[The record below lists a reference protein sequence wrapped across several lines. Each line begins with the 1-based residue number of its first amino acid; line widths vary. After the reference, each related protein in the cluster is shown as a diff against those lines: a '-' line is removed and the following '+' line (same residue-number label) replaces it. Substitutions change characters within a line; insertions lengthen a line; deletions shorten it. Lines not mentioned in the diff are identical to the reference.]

1 MKRFFVMLAFAWV
14 CVGACVCLTA
24 CGGDDDENGW
34 EDVNIPDMKMSEL
47 AGVWKG
53 TIAEKG
59 VKHSYTI
66 TLNGKGGV
74 EMIEKYGDT
83 EEKGTGTASLS
94 TLEDGCHM
102 LYMSLKIPFE
112 GGIAS
117 STSAYHIK
125 WAKADKSAILVG
137 HSEVFK
143 KQ

>member
-1 MKRFFVMLAFAWV
+1 MKRFFVWAVLCMA
-14 CVGACVCLTA
+14 CVGTLCS
-24 CGGDDDENGW
+24 CGSDDDENGW

-53 TIAEKG
+53 TIAENG

-83 EEKGTGTASLS
+83 EENGTGTAYLS

-102 LYMSLKIPFE
+102 LYMSLKIPFD

-125 WAKADKSAILVG
+125 WAKADRSAILVG